1 MPTLGWTRLSLVAA
15 TTLAST
21 FTPHDPSAP
30 GHCSSH
36 AACATSDAHVDPLHV
51 LAPFAPPCA
60 LLLFSHAPTL
70 FLASSRR
77 ARRLSCAA
85 THAVALWAAVVAVAA
100 AYAKA
105 SPSFAYALALHLSA
119 SSLAARG
126 NCLLSPAVRAVASH
140 LALAALLAGAY
151 AGPPLP
157 VFDAPGVP
165 GCCGAAAHLLA
176 WAAAD
181 TVGAVVWG
189 VLLGQA
195 VDD

>member
-1 MPTLGWTRLSLVAA
+1 MAGLGWTRLSLAAA

-21 FTPHDPSAP
+21 FTPARERCPA
-30 GHCSSH
+30 GHP
-36 AACATSDAHVDPLHV
+36 CATSDAHVSPLHV

-70 FLASSRR
+70 FLSSSGR
-77 ARRLSCAA
+77 ARRLSHAA
-85 THAVALWAAVVAVAA
+85 AQAVALWAAVVAVAT
-100 AYAKA
+100 AYNKA
-105 SPSFAYALALHLSA
+105 SSSLAYALALHLSA
-119 SSLAARG
+119 SSLFARRS
-126 NCLLSPAVRAVASH
+126 CLLSPAVRAVARH

-151 AGPPLP
+151 VGPPLP

-176 WAAAD
+176 WAAAE
-181 TVGAVVWG
+181 TVGAAVWG
-189 VLLGQA
+189 GILGQA